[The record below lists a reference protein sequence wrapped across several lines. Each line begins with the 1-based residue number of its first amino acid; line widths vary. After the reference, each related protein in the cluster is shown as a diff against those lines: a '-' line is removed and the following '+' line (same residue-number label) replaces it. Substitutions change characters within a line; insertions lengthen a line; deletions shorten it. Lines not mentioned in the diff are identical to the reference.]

1 VDELF
6 YQHIMPTTY
15 LGERIGSQR
24 TGAGVVDW
32 SSLLV
37 TLTLCSI
44 GLLSIYSATVN
55 AGMPTYFYKQLL
67 FVGIGIGVMIGLT
80 FVPVRWI
87 ELAAPFAY
95 GFALLLLVAVLL
107 VGKVVNGQKNWLG
120 IGAYTFQ
127 PSELAK
133 ICTLLAIARHVARP
147 NVNLQTVRDLGIM
160 FLYVM
165 LPVGLIIL
173 EPDFGS
179 ATVFAGLFLGVALWC
194 GADLM
199 LMFAIVTPPIVALA
213 SLFGFKALIVAMIL
227 VSVGALLFR
236 RPLLVTVVVIA
247 INIGAGYAMPWAF
260 NNVLKPYQKN
270 RIEILLDPNKDSRGH
285 GYNIVQSKM
294 AIGSGGV
301 FGRGFQ
307 QGTQTQLRYIPKQWT
322 DFIYC
327 VPTEEFGFVGG
338 TLVIALFAGLCM
350 RLLRIAELVQRKF
363 ESTIIAGIASIWAY
377 HTFVNIGMALGLLPV
392 IGIPLPFMSAGGTSL
407 VINLGMLGL
416 VMNFYRQMRRRY
428 DG

>member
-1 VDELF
+1 MA
-6 YQHIMPTTY
+6 ISY
-15 LGERIGSQR
+15 LGERIGGQR

-37 TLTLCSI
+37 ALTLCGV

-55 AGMPTYFYKQLL
+55 AGMPTYFYRQLA
-67 FVGIGIGVMIGLT
+67 FTCVGIGVMIGLT
-80 FVPVRWI
+80 FVPVRWL

-95 GFALLLLVAVLL
+95 GLALLLLVAVLL
-107 VGKVVNGQKNWLG
+107 VGKVVNGQRNWIG
-120 IGAYTFQ
+120 IGSFTFQ
-127 PSELAK
+127 PSEFAK
-133 ICTLLAIARHVARP
+133 VCTLFAIARHVARP
-147 NVNLQTVRDLGIM
+147 NVNLQTVRDLGVA
-160 FLYVM
+160 FFYV
-165 LPVGLIIL
+165 LVPVGLIIL
-173 EPDFGS
+173 EPDYGS
-179 ATVFAGLFLGVALWC
+179 ATVFMGLFLGVALWC

-199 LMFAIVTPPIVALA
+199 LMYAIITPPVVALA
-213 SLFGFKALIVAMIL
+213 SLFGVKVLVITLII

-236 RPLLVTVVVIA
+236 RTALVTVVVIA
-247 INIGAGYAMPWAF
+247 LNIGAGYGMPWVF

-270 RIEILLDPNKDSRGH
+270 RIEILLDPNKDPRGN
-285 GYNIVQSKM
+285 GYNVVQSKM
-294 AIGSGGV
+294 AVGSGGL

-338 TLVIALFAGLCM
+338 TVVIALLAGLCM
-350 RLLRIAELVQRKF
+350 RLLRVAELVQRKF

-377 HTFVNIGMALGLLPV
+377 HTFINIGMALGLLPV

-407 VINLGMLGL
+407 VINLAMLGL
-416 VMNFYRQMRRRY
+416 VMNFFRQMRRRY
-428 DG
+428 DA